1 MVAELRCGRPGDALL
16 LEMTS
21 GEREVMVEAATKL
34 RRQTPGFDVPIPSSS
49 RLPKGP
55 QDESPLAV
63 RIREESNA
71 RFDQSKLCPTPSG
84 NSSTGAS

>member
-16 LEMTS
+16 LEMTP
-21 GEREVMVEAATKL
+21 GERGVMVEAAPKL
-34 RRQTPGFDVPIPSSS
+34 CRQTPGFDVSVPSAS

-63 RIREESNA
+63 
-71 RFDQSKLCPTPSG
+71 
-84 NSSTGAS
+84 